1 MYYPKTQDSTNIEV
15 YRINLGTEFGQK
27 IYTALMIILPM
38 IPLLILIIRI
48 GNNNWDN
55 SVNEL
60 ELER

>member
-1 MYYPKTQDSTNIEV
+1 MINTKV

-27 IYTALMIILPM
+27 VYTALMIVLPM
-38 IPLLILIIRI
+38 IPLLILIVRI
-48 GNNNWDN
+48 GNDNWYN